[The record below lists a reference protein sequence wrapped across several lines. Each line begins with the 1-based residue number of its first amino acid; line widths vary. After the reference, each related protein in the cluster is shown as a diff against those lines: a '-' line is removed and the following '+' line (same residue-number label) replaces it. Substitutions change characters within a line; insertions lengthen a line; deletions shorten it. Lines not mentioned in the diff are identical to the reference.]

1 MMKSKIIHLN
11 KRASKKNVSLYS
23 KHHALA
29 KVLFGA
35 AHWVVAHEA
44 SLWSSGATIYELSAL
59 SGLRYELV
67 EFILIDFHRAKLG
80 TLEDT
85 VYTPFSD
92 ATLNVTID
100 RISSTEFARRL
111 NCALHGSSR
120 GVADKSGAPDPMET

>member
-44 SLWSSGATIYELSAL
+44 SLWSSGATI
-59 SGLRYELV
+59 
-67 EFILIDFHRAKLG
+67 DFHRAKLG

-120 GVADKSGAPDPMET
+120 VVADKSGAPDPMET